1 MPKKQVD
8 SKSSS
13 PKEVSAVAKTSKN
26 VTGFFKPRTGLIALY
41 QKEMSDYISSR
52 RFTIILVIII
62 ATTLTSLYGALTSL
76 ASTTSSTDTSTT
88 VSTTFMF
95 LKLFTSSG
103 NSIPSFTSFI
113 ALLGPFI
120 GLTLGFDAIN
130 NERSEG
136 TLNRLLS
143 QPIYRDGVIIGKFL
157 AGCSIIFI
165 TIFSM
170 GILIGS
176 IGLVTIGIPPSSE
189 ELARLITYLFFT
201 SVYIAFW
208 LALSMLFSVFCRH
221 AATSALASI
230 AVWLVCA
237 IFISLVAGMVANAVF
252 PISQT
257 SDVTA
262 QVNNYTLELG
272 LNRISPYYLF
282 SEAASTIMN
291 PSVRSINVVTM
302 ESLSGAISSYLSFG
316 QSLLLVWPHL
326 TALIALTLIS
336 FAISYFNFMRQEIRS

>member
-1 MPKKQVD
+1 M
-8 SKSSS
+8 
-13 PKEVSAVAKTSKN
+13 A
-26 VTGFFKPRTGLIALY
+26 
-41 QKEMSDYISSR
+41 DYITSR

-62 ATTLTSLYGALTSL
+62 ATTITSLYGALSSMAASISSSSASS
-76 ASTTSSTDTSTT
+76 ASTTQTAASTA
-88 VSTTFMF
+88 FKF
-95 LKLFTSSG
+95 LTLFTSSG

-120 GLTLGFDAIN
+120 GLSLGFDAIN

-143 QPIYRDGVIIGKFL
+143 QPIYRDGIIIGKFL

-170 GILIGS
+170 GILIGA
-176 IGLVTIGIPPSSE
+176 IGLMAIGVPPTGE
-189 ELARLITYLFFT
+189 ETARLLTYLFFT
-201 SVYIAFW
+201 SVYVAFW
-208 LALSMLFSVFCRH
+208 LALSMLFSVVCRH

-237 IFISLVAGMVANAVF
+237 IFISLLAGIISNGLFPLTNA
-252 PISQT
+252 
-257 SDVTA
+257 SDITA
-262 QVNNYTLELG
+262 QINNYTLQLG

-291 PSVRSINVVTM
+291 PSVRTINVITQ
-302 ESLSGAISSYLSFG
+302 ESLSGAVSGYLSYG
-316 QSLLLVWPHL
+316 QSVLLVWPHL
-326 TALIALTLIS
+326 TALIAMTLIA
-336 FAISYFNFMRQEIRS
+336 FAISYVNFMRQEIRS

>member
-1 MPKKQVD
+1 MKFTDVILKKQKQTD
-8 SKSSS
+8 Q
-13 PKEVSAVAKTSKN
+13 PARNDT
-26 VTGFFKPRTGLIALY
+26 RTGLAALY
-41 QKEMSDYISSR
+41 RKEMTDYISSR
-52 RFTIILVIII
+52 RFTIILVIIL
-62 ATTLTSLYGALTSL
+62 ATTFASLYGALSSMAAAL
-76 ASTTSSTDTSTT
+76 SSSASASSSASQTTQSTVD
-88 VSTTFMF
+88 TTFMF

-165 TIFSM
+165 TVFSM
-170 GILIGS
+170 GILISG
-176 IGLVTIGIPPSSE
+176 IGLFAIGVPPTGE
-189 ELARLITYLFFT
+189 ETARLITYLFFT
-201 SVYIAFW
+201 GVYCAFW
-208 LALSMLFSVFCRH
+208 LALAMLFSVVCRH

-237 IFISLVAGMVANAVF
+237 IFISLLAGIIANAVF
-252 PISQT
+252 PVSQN

-262 QVNNYTLELG
+262 QVNNYTLNLG

-302 ESLSGAISSYLSFG
+302 ESLSGAISGYLSFG

-326 TALIALTLIS
+326 TALIALTLIA
-336 FAISYFNFMRQEIRS
+336 FAISYINFMRQEIRS